1 MEQAIL
7 FGNGFN
13 RITNEKCS
21 WDDILSSK
29 VDKDLRDISYTLQY
43 ESAYLKEYQDN
54 SKSNDET
61 SFKED
66 ILRGINSDFT
76 NKVYEILA
84 DSPIKY
90 FITTNYNTTLDNVLN
105 IRGFRLK
112 IDTKRLEK
120 IYSIR
125 RKHRLTKGADA
136 KEVWYAHGEV
146 SNPKSIMLGYDHYC
160 GSLSKINDYIKG
172 KYDYLGERKIP
183 SIEKRINDKIYDI
196 HSWIDLFFF
205 ADLHIIALGLDF
217 SENDIWWILNK
228 RQRLIVDRKVNELPN
243 KIYFYMTEDDL
254 KKRTLLE
261 YFGVE
266 VIEYTVTDNNYEDIY
281 SNAIR
286 SVIDRSKEYNCILKP
301 TADSL
306 CRLSAVFVCF
316 ILSHSV

>member
-21 WDDILSSK
+21 WDDILASK

-61 SFKED
+61 LFKED
-66 ILRGINSDFT
+66 IVKGINSDFT
-76 NKVYEILA
+76 NNIYDLLA
-84 DSPIKY
+84 DSPVKN
-90 FITTNYNTTLDNVLN
+90 FITTNYNTTLDNVLVK
-105 IRGFRLK
+105 RGFIPDK
-112 IDTKRLEK
+112 NDKSIEK

-125 RKHRLTKGADA
+125 RKHKFDKERET

-160 GSLSKINDYIKG
+160 GSLAKINDYIKG
-172 KYDYLGERKIP
+172 KYDYLGEGKIP
-183 SIEKRINDKIYDI
+183 SIEKRINDNIYDI

-205 ADLHIIALGLDF
+205 TNLHILALGLDF
-217 SENDIWWILNK
+217 CENDIWWILNK
-228 RQRLIVDRKVNELPN
+228 RQRLIADGKVEELPN

-254 KKRTLLE
+254 KKRILLE
-261 YFGVE
+261 CFGVE
-266 VIEYTVTDNNYEDIY
+266 VIDLYSIKDRNYEKKYYD
-281 SNAIR
+281 AIK
-286 SVIDRSKEYNCILKP
+286 SVIANRK
-301 TADSL
+301 T
-306 CRLSAVFVCF
+306 
-316 ILSHSV
+316 

>member
-21 WDDILSSK
+21 WDDILASK
-29 VDKDLRDISYTLQY
+29 VDNDLRDISYTLQY
-43 ESAYLKEYQDN
+43 ESAYLKEFQKK

-61 SFKED
+61 LFKED
-66 ILRGINSDFT
+66 IVKGIKSDFT

-105 IRGFRLK
+105 SRGFRLE

-125 RKHRLTKGADA
+125 RKHKFDKERET

-146 SNPKSIMLGYDHYC
+146 SNTKSIMLGYDHYC
-160 GSLSKINDYIKG
+160 GSLAKINDYIKG
-172 KYDYLGERKIP
+172 KYDYPGIKDKVP
-183 SIEKRINDKIYDI
+183 SIEKKLELWKNEKVEELRRSLI
-196 HSWIDLFFF
+196 SWIDLFFF
-205 ADLHIIALGLDF
+205 SDLHIIGLGLDF
-217 SENDIWWILNK
+217 SETDIWWILNK
-228 RQRLIVDRKVNELPN
+228 RKRLIADRKVEELPN
-243 KIYFYMTEDDL
+243 KIHFYMTEGDS
-254 KKRTLLE
+254 KKKLLLE

-266 VIEYTVTDNNYEDIY
+266 VIEYTVKDNNYEEVY
-281 SNAIR
+281 NKAIKT
-286 SVIDRSKEYNCILKP
+286 VIDRSKE
-301 TADSL
+301 
-306 CRLSAVFVCF
+306 
-316 ILSHSV
+316 

>member
-21 WDDILSSK
+21 WDDILASK

-61 SFKED
+61 LFKED
-66 ILRGINSDFT
+66 IVKGIKSDFT
-76 NKVYEILA
+76 NNIYDLLA
-84 DSPIKY
+84 DSPVKY
-90 FITTNYNTTLDNVLN
+90 FITTNYNTTLDNVLVE
-105 IRGFRLK
+105 RGFTPDK
-112 IDTKRLEK
+112 NDKSIEK

-125 RKHRLTKGADA
+125 RKHKFDKERET

-160 GSLSKINDYIKG
+160 GSLAKINDYIKG
-172 KYDYLGERKIP
+172 KYDYFGEVKIP
-183 SIEKRINDKIYDI
+183 SIERRINDKIYDV

-205 ADLHIIALGLDF
+205 TDLHIIGLGLDF
-217 SENDIWWILNK
+217 CENDIWWILNK
-228 RQRLIVDRKVNELPN
+228 RQRLIADGKVEGVPN
-243 KIYFYMTEDDL
+243 KIYFYMADSDL
-254 KKRTLLE
+254 KKKLLLE

-266 VIEYTVTDNNYEDIY
+266 VIDLYRMKDSNYEQKY
-281 SNAIR
+281 YEAIKMIEN
-286 SVIDRSKEYNCILKP
+286 S
-301 TADSL
+301 
-306 CRLSAVFVCF
+306 
-316 ILSHSV
+316 